1 MAYQGLFAKEEYPK
15 IGLDWVLFSIEY
27 FEFYDKVKEA
37 GKFYLKGKDYIVD
50 DGDILNIRF
59 NV

>member
-1 MAYQGLFAKEEYPK
+1 MAHKNEAGLKA
-15 IGLDWVLFSIEY
+15 S
-27 FEFYDKVKEA
+27 
-37 GKFYLKGKDYIVD
+37 GKFYLKGKDYIVE